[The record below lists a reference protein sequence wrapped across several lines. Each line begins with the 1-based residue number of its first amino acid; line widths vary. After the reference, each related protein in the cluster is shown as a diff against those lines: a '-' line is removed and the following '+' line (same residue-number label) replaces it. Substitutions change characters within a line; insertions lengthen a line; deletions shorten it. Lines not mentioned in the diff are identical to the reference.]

1 MPNAEYDLVI
11 TGAGPAGS
19 TLALLLARYAP
30 DPARIALIG
39 NTFLSESESPDLSD
53 PRSIAVN
60 YGSQVVLQSV
70 HGWPSRHSPIET
82 VHVSQRQRLGRTLI
96 RNTDFNVPRLGS
108 VVAYPD
114 LLQQLHR
121 ALHNS
126 GVTLIQGTTPATQAT
141 TTGVTVTLAE
151 TGAVLHAHM
160 AVQSDGVRPKGLE
173 RQYDQAAILATVT
186 ASAPLKG
193 WAFERFTREGPL
205 AVLPHPSGAN
215 HYGLVWCCQPARANE
230 LAGFDDAA
238 FDAALL
244 GTFGQRLGHLK
255 VNSPRRVYPL
265 TLNAGPVRL
274 DPRRVAIGNAAQT
287 LHPVAGQGLN
297 LGLRDAAQ
305 LAHTL
310 RFWVASPCQSPEPA
324 LDTFTRQRR
333 ADRWT
338 TGTIT
343 DVLPR
348 IFATGNPLVEHACG
362 LGLLAMDLSPALRT
376 PLATHLLQGLRT

>member
-11 TGAGPAGS
+11 TGAGPVGS

-39 NTFLSESESPDLSD
+39 NTFVFENGSSDPAD

-70 HGWPSRHSPIET
+70 NGWPARHSPIET

-114 LLQQLHR
+114 LLLQLHR
-121 ALHNS
+121 ALKNS
-126 GVTLIQGTTPATQAT
+126 GVTLIQATAPVTQASAD
-141 TTGVTVTLAE
+141 GVSVTLNE
-151 TGAVLHAHM
+151 TGMALHAHV

-186 ASAPLKG
+186 ASAPRDR

-205 AVLPHPSGAN
+205 AVLPHPSGVN
-215 HYGLVWCCQPARANE
+215 HYGLVWCCTPTRANE
-230 LAGFDDAA
+230 LAGLDPAA
-238 FDAALL
+238 FNAAL
-244 GTFGQRLGHLK
+244 TTAFGKSLGHLA

-274 DPRRVAIGNAAQT
+274 DTRRVAIGNAAQT

-310 RFWVASPCQSPEPA
+310 RFWVANPDQSPEPA
-324 LDTFTRQRR
+324 LDTFTQQRR
-333 ADRWT
+333 ADRWA
-338 TGTIT
+338 TGAIT

-362 LGLLAMDLSPALRT
+362 LGLLAMDLSQALRT